1 MAERGDPRNLE
12 ACFAGLIEAGRQ
24 LWNHKE

>member
-12 ACFAGLIEAGRQ
+12 AGFAGLIEAGGQ